1 MAVDTRPPVPRNAP
15 PSTPKRVRNVAATV
29 DFPQR
34 SSTPTRSPRPAS
46 SLGLRAGTPSQQQ
59 PTKIRAAITA
69 ESRIR
74 KKSSNLHFSPARV
87 PNGCRSATSS
97 PLSSPSKTA
106 TAKLLPLFP
115 LADFESSLVDWTTVE
130 DGDVSMEV
138 DEEQFSLG
146 AGSKD
151 KVLVSVRLKPAE
163 EEEPSAWTN
172 ERSGVVQLQQE
183 YARAGAPNPEHHYDN
198 VLTGSENKPIYNAA
212 AKSHVRAAMEG
223 YNAVVF
229 AYGQTASGKTFTLSG
244 SETEPGIILRAMKDV
259 FTYIRHT
266 SDREFLLRAS
276 YLEIY
281 KEQIHDLLSP
291 SSAAGAAGGLPLQDN
306 GVVPGLREEVVMS
319 VKGLKE
325 VLERGEANRRTA
337 STDWNARSSRSHSV
351 FRLVI
356 ESREVGSDTADVP
369 PSPSIGGVPMTPGGS
384 RLQAKGGRSVRTS
397 TLSLIDLAGSER
409 ATSDKERT
417 NEGKYINQSLLTLG
431 TVIGTLAENASKNK
445 KDFVPFRNSKLTK
458 LLQPSLSGNA
468 RISVVCTLNPSPAS
482 VPESTSTLQFASR
495 VKRVH
500 VSNAQLLLLVPPHLT
515 ATPTMQLNA
524 TRKEIVDTDALIER
538 YRKEIED
545 LKARLSEREREVAAP
560 KAKRRLSAREKMD
573 ENKAMNDLSSRIKQ
587 LTRLILTQNNV
598 GDPEG
603 ESRPA
608 SPCKLDFDLTPFQLQ
623 EQLLSAK
630 RTIESQANQILSLEA
645 SLSARPLLPHDAPET
660 EKDRLIDELR
670 KTVKELEIVTRGY
683 EDNLGAPLRQVK
695 EDVEKEWKPK
705 VEALEDT
712 LKDKSSYIEELERA
726 LEREKQMRAKV
737 EEEKIALVGF
747 VREID
752 CHINSSRA
760 GLLTP
765 SNSAPS
771 PNTFRPALSPLSET
785 QPTTSTPPS
794 RIPTPQKKASASS
807 LAEPAPLTKSQGRS
821 RPSNILEEAE
831 VEFMIGNLSLA
842 ETDASFAE
850 VPPPASPIRLPVPVS
865 PIRPSAATSVSVED
879 KENVPIAM

>member
-1 MAVDTRPPVPRNAP
+1 MAVDTRPPTARNA

-29 DFPQR
+29 DFPER

-59 PTKIRAAITA
+59 PAKIRAAITA

-74 KKSSNLHFSPARV
+74 KKSSSLHFSPARV
-87 PNGCRSATSS
+87 PNGCRSATNS
-97 PLSSPSKTA
+97 PLSSPSKAA

-130 DGDVSMEV
+130 DGDVSIEV
-138 DEEQFSLG
+138 DGEQFWLD

-151 KVLVSVRLKPAE
+151 KVFVSVRLKPAE
-163 EEEPSAWTN
+163 EGEPSAWTN
-172 ERSGVVQLQQE
+172 ESSGVVQLRQQ
-183 YARAGAPNPEHHYDN
+183 YARAGAPNPEHLYDN

-244 SETEPGIILRAMKDV
+244 SETEPGIIPRAMKDV
-259 FTYIRHT
+259 FTYIRNT
-266 SDREFLLRAS
+266 PDREFLLRAS

-291 SSAAGAAGGLPLQDN
+291 SSAVGAAGGLPLQDN

-356 ESREVGSDTADVP
+356 ESREAGSADSVDVP

-431 TVIGTLAENASKNK
+431 TVIGTLAENASKSK

-495 VKRVH
+495 VKKVH
-500 VSNAQLLLLVPPHLT
+500 
-515 ATPTMQLNA
+515 LNA

-538 YRKEIED
+538 YRNEIEE
-545 LKARLSEREREVAAP
+545 LKARLAEREREVTAP
-560 KAKRRLSAREKMD
+560 KAKRRLSAREKID

-608 SPCKLDFDLTPFQLQ
+608 SPSKLDFDIPPFQLQ

-670 KTVKELEIVTRGY
+670 RTVKELEIVTRGY

-705 VEALEDT
+705 VEAMEETLE
-712 LKDKSSYIEELERA
+712 DKSSYIKELEMA
-726 LEREKQMRAKV
+726 LEREKQMRVKV

-765 SNSAPS
+765 FNSGPDLNS
-771 PNTFRPALSPLSET
+771 FRPALFPLSET
-785 QPTTSTPPS
+785 QPTTGSTRLT
-794 RIPTPQKKASASS
+794 RIPALQKKASV
-807 LAEPAPLTKSQGRS
+807 APLTETVSLTKSQSRS
-821 RPSNILEEAE
+821 RPSNILEEDE
-831 VEFMIGNLSLA
+831 VEFLIGNLSLG

-850 VPPPASPIRLPVPVS
+850 LPAPASPTRLPVPVS
-865 PIRPSAATSVSVED
+865 PIRPSAATPVSVED

>member
-1 MAVDTRPPVPRNAP
+1 MAVDTKPPTTRDP
-15 PSTPKRVRNVAATV
+15 PSTPKRPRNAAAGYV
-29 DFPQR
+29 FPER
-34 SSTPTRSPRPAS
+34 SSTPTGSPRPPS
-46 SLGLRAGTPSQQQ
+46 SLGVRARTPSQQQ
-59 PTKIRAAITA
+59 PTKIKAAITA
-69 ESRIR
+69 ESRVR

-87 PNGCRSATSS
+87 TNGRRSAANS
-97 PLSSPSKTA
+97 PLPSPTKAST
-106 TAKLLPLFP
+106 KLLPLFP
-115 LADFESSLVDWTTVE
+115 QADFESSLVDWTTVE
-130 DGDVSMEV
+130 DGDVSL
-138 DEEQFSLG
+138 DLDDDQFILG

-163 EEEPSAWTN
+163 DGEPSAWKN
-172 ERSGVVQLQQE
+172 ERPGVVQLQQD
-183 YARAGAPNPEHHYDN
+183 YARPGAPNPEHLYDN
-198 VLTGSENKPIYNAA
+198 VLTGSQNKPIYNSA

-244 SETEPGIILRAMKDV
+244 SENEPGIIPRAMRDV
-259 FTYIRHT
+259 FTYIRNT
-266 SDREFLLRAS
+266 PDREFLLRAS

-337 STDWNARSSRSHSV
+337 STDWNGRSSRSHSV
-351 FRLVI
+351 FRLVV
-356 ESREVGSDTADVP
+356 ESREAGPTSSADVP
-369 PSPSIGGVPMTPGGS
+369 PSPSVGGIPMTPGGS
-384 RLQAKGGRSVRTS
+384 KLQAKGGRSVRTS

-417 NEGKYINQSLLTLG
+417 SEGKYINQSLLTLG

-482 VPESTSTLQFASR
+482 VAESTSTLQFASR
-495 VKRVH
+495 VKKV
-500 VSNAQLLLLVPPHLT
+500 
-515 ATPTMQLNA
+515 QLNA
-524 TRKEIVDTDALIER
+524 TRKEILDTDALIER
-538 YRKEIED
+538 YRKEIEE
-545 LKARLSEREREVAAP
+545 LKARLAEREREVAAP

-603 ESRPA
+603 ESRSA

-630 RTIESQANQILSLEA
+630 RTIDSQATQILSLEA
-645 SLSARPLLPHDAPET
+645 SLSARPLLPHDAPED
-660 EKDRLIDELR
+660 EKDKLIDDLR

-695 EDVEKEWKPK
+695 EDVEKEWKPRL
-705 VEALEDT
+705 EALEDT
-712 LKDKSSYIEELERA
+712 LKDKSSYIEELEMA
-726 LEREKQMRAKV
+726 LEREKQIRTKV
-737 EEEKIALVGF
+737 EQEKLALVGF
-747 VREID
+747 VKEID
-752 CHINSSRA
+752 CHISSARP

-765 SNSAPS
+765 SNSASNLNP
-771 PNTFRPALSPLSET
+771 FRSTLTPLSEI
-785 QPTTSTPPS
+785 QRSSSPRS
-794 RIPTPQKKASASS
+794 RLPTPGKKPQASP
-807 LAEPAPLTKSQGRS
+807 LADAAVLSRSQS
-821 RPSNILEEAE
+821 RLQAANLLEEDE
-831 VEFMIGNLSLA
+831 VEVMVGNLSLA
-842 ETDASFAE
+842 DTDASFTTD
-850 VPPPASPIRLPVPVS
+850 VPASPTRRS
-865 PIRPSAATSVSVED
+865 RATTKD
-879 KENVPIAM
+879 KENVPIAL